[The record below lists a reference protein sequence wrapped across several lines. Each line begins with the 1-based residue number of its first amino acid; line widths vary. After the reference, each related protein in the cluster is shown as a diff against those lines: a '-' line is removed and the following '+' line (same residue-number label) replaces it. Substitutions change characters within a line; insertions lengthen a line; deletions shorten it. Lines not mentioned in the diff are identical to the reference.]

1 MYQSGRAMTSEQL
14 KERIKLLNVMG
25 IALPVFFV
33 AGAAAFFVYAF
44 FAESMLLILLA
55 GVLPCM
61 VFAVFA
67 VGLVRAA
74 KRNVFKDYMAALG
87 GEGKSPKKG
96 GEVFCWG
103 VTIKYRERPRG
114 GGKNFPRRTA
124 PFFCISTAIFC
135 T

>member
-14 KERIKLLNVMG
+14 KERIKLLNIVG

-61 VFAVFA
+61 AFAVFA

-74 KRNVFKDYMAALG
+74 KRNVFKDYMAAPG
-87 GEGKSPKKG
+87 GEGKRPKKG
-96 GEVFCWG
+96 GKVFC
-103 VTIKYRERPRG
+103 
-114 GGKNFPRRTA
+114 F
-124 PFFCISTAIFC
+124 
-135 T
+135 

>member
-14 KERIKLLNVMG
+14 KERINLLNIVG
-25 IALPVFFV
+25 IALPVFLV

-67 VGLVRAA
+67 VGLVRVA
-74 KRNVFKDYMAALG
+74 KRNVFKDYMAALVR
-87 GEGKSPKKG
+87 EGKMRTKE
-96 GEVFCWG
+96 GEV
-103 VTIKYRERPRG
+103 I
-114 GGKNFPRRTA
+114 
-124 PFFCISTAIFC
+124 
-135 T
+135 

>member
-74 KRNVFKDYMAALG
+74 KRNVFKDYMAALVR
-87 GEGKSPKKG
+87 EGKVRTK
-96 GEVFCWG
+96 E
-103 VTIKYRERPRG
+103 G
-114 GGKNFPRRTA
+114 GGTSGTADTVRACRRSGTA
-124 PFFCISTAIFC
+124 SMPHHSYACH
-135 T
+135 

>member
-74 KRNVFKDYMAALG
+74 KPLPDPPIPDTEARNTENSNT
-87 GEGKSPKKG
+87 GEP
-96 GEVFCWG
+96 
-103 VTIKYRERPRG
+103 I
-114 GGKNFPRRTA
+114 
-124 PFFCISTAIFC
+124 
-135 T
+135 